1 MVGGPGL
8 RGCGE
13 TTKIII
19 THIDAN
25 HPFSVQST
33 CLRPAPVTGDPQ
45 RTGHMQWPHAL
56 YGHTQGAGHTGRGVQ
71 SVGCRAWGAER
82 GAAFTNVLGVLGT
95 QLHTSSQCSHT
106 RTHTRALT
114 RTRTACTTCTTCTTR
129 TFSTESG
136 RGRRTRKKR
145 MSACPLGGGGSH
157 GVLLM
162 VVSLWALRFF
172 SFETIPPFSQP

>member
-1 MVGGPGL
+1 M

-71 SVGCRAWGAER
+71 SVGLPAQIYLACLAPS
-82 GAAFTNVLGVLGT
+82 FTQVHSV
-95 QLHTSSQCSHT
+95 HTHA
-106 RTHTRALT
+106 RTHAHSHAHSHA
-114 RTRTACTTCTTCTTR
+114 RTTCTTCTTCTTR
-129 TFSTESG
+129 TFAPES
-136 RGRRTRKKR
+136 RSEKKEC
-145 MSACPLGGGGSH
+145 MLFCVGPLFGG
-157 GVLLM
+157 VAM
-162 VVSLWALRFF
+162 VCC
-172 SFETIPPFSQP
+172 